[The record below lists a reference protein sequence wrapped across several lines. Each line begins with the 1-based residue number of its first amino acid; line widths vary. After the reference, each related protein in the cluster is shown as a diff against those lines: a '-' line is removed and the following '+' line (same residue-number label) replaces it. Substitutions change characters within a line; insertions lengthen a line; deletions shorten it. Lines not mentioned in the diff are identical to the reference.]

1 MSTRDQFHRFFFFFQ
16 TDTENLKIVYTG
28 WNNFFFLKFRFREIK
43 YDLYEE
49 SSIRNINNNT

>member
-1 MSTRDQFHRFFFFFQ
+1 MSTRDQFHRFFFFQ

-28 WNNFFFLKFRFREIK
+28 WNNFFFVKFRFREIK